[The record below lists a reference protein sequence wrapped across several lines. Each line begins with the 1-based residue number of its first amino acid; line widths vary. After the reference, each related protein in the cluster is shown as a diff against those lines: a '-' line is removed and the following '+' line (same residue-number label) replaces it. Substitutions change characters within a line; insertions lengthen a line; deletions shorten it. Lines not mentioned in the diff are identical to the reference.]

1 MDRSL
6 KRVLTHFRGL
16 LWRKCPKRIPR
27 TGGDS
32 STSSKVWRCE
42 ETLGRGD
49 YILHQWTRE
58 AKTVG
63 VGKWGAISV
72 QSRSAARGRHYR
84 RPCCGR
90 PSTVP
95 AGTTRGGNDRI
106 CILALT
112 RYFEVVAAIASRT
125 KSNRV
130 LRQQEQPRSRMRGST
145 PSETNERLRLNL
157 AACSTTLQVL
167 RESARRRTDLR
178 AGRVLPLSPCC

>member
-63 VGKWGAISV
+63 VGKWARLAFNLGARHGVDTIAGRAAAGPRR
-72 QSRSAARGRHYR
+72 SRLALPEGKMTEFAFWRSRGTSKWS
-84 RPCCGR
+84 RPL
-90 PSTVP
+90 P
-95 AGTTRGGNDRI
+95 AGQSPTASFDSKSSH
-106 CILALT
+106 
-112 RYFEVVAAIASRT
+112 VAGCEGQLLQR
-125 KSNRV
+125 
-130 LRQQEQPRSRMRGST
+130 P
-145 PSETNERLRLNL
+145 TNGF
-157 AACSTTLQVL
+157 V
-167 RESARRRTDLR
+167 
-178 AGRVLPLSPCC
+178 